1 MEPHA
6 KRRKRESTTC
16 SIDTDEAS
24 SSCIS
29 LNESDSTPSSTTH
42 RSERGAI
49 CFGMLIIPTANT
61 PPFGSNK
68 FGPVEI
74 REHDQIFSA
83 VSNNLQGCIRAR
95 YANLF
100 ELFKNEHIEMEMI
113 LSAQD
118 PSGDPR
124 GKQPVLRVV
133 LYGDRDLC
141 VALKEVL
148 EGQNLFL
155 QYPIGATRGVIY
167 RNPQRYFNHPG
178 ARTSDFWATINEPET
193 TEEQVSYSDPLA
205 PFSSGDDLDET
216 EPSNHLTTTLKPE
229 YVNNV
234 DGSSQYL
241 PPPSF
246 RGGIVADSMGSGKTL
261 TMIALI
267 AHDKTGTADRAR
279 DSTTHGANTT
289 LVILPPCLLDNWQ
302 DELSRHLSDAAFS
315 WRCHHGR
322 SKISRAED
330 LKDVDV
336 LLTTYPTVAAEWRTK
351 RTESVI
357 FSHHWHRVVLDEAHC
372 IKNRSGVTN
381 KAAYDIEASRR
392 WAVTG
397 TPIQDRLP
405 ELQGILRFIRAYP
418 YSDAD
423 AFDDHFRH
431 EWASGGEQEA
441 VNRLKRL
448 LGFLMLR
455 RSHSTFLPR
464 RIDLRQSVKFD
475 QQEIQIYRE
484 AAAKTLKCIKSVLD
498 ATHPENGYMNALQKI
513 NALRLICTL
522 GHSSI
527 DNNFEPMHSSDTGEA
542 LWNLAAGRRALDQF
556 PMLGLNM
563 ICRGCHELMAI
574 DAQEPGNL
582 ASVHLTKCLS
592 LWCSKCSETDALNS
606 TLCHCQPVCPTV
618 KVLLNSAPPLTG
630 SLSFPAGRKEFP
642 TKVRA
647 LVRDLREQP
656 RGTKSIVFSFWKST
670 LDVARIALDAAG
682 IPFVQVDGQVPSKSR
697 KAIFD
702 QFSSDS
708 RVRVLL
714 LTLSCGA
721 VGLTLTAASRA
732 YLMEP
737 QWNPAIEEQ
746 ALVRIYRIGQEKG
759 VTTIRFVISD
769 SIEQYVLETQD
780 RKRDLVTVLLSAQQS
795 SSSRVSLERL
805 RFKSRGQGFQENVL
819 MQSASRDHKAS
830 TSRRVEVAMELGYA
844 HPSSKRN
851 TDMRAMQRLKV
862 QTPRSYDDP
871 PIGGLVG
878 TSAATR
884 TRYWFSG
891 SLLVEQAGHSLV
903 GLNSAENQRNPASRG
918 YRRTLPRVF
927 RAFFLDLSLFL
938 VGVMDPPSALG
949 IAAAVVQFVDF
960 GQRLLSQTWHIY
972 RSASGEDLALRE
984 LSTVS
989 GDLTQLAKGIRDAL
1003 DRQQMGAKGAFQVED
1018 DLLLRICGECDAI
1031 AAEIK
1036 SILPRVNGTF
1046 QSGIENDERAANKP
1060 FFKCIEP
1067 RSVGEWFREVL
1078 SRCLK
1083 GKELEEIND
1092 RLNQVRQQIMIAS
1105 TMSIWSN
1112 SRDTKGWEQRFSN
1125 KLDTMIKTLDGAIEK
1140 TAGMGPDQVVSGCC
1154 GDDDRANARSERG
1167 KGDGIWT
1174 IERGA
1179 RESIRV
1185 IEAAGEITDRLWSRD
1200 WRPEGS
1206 LLSTFPEST
1215 TVLARELKQSIRES
1229 LRFDFMNDREER
1241 IPPASQSTY
1250 QWDGGDRLLV
1260 QMVSKAQ
1267 GVFLWTSI
1275 VSQTIL
1281 QAIIEGASLSQLQAI
1296 LDSMPAELE
1305 NLYDAIYSTIPER
1318 LLPDASVMLQIQVSA
1333 CAPVEW
1339 VTLWLADETRGTV
1352 SSSDFQALRIDQL
1365 QASLKRRLSSRTRGI
1380 LDPVHAT
1387 RTVDFVHRTATD

>member
-1 MEPHA
+1 
-6 KRRKRESTTC
+6 
-16 SIDTDEAS
+16 
-24 SSCIS
+24 
-29 LNESDSTPSSTTH
+29 
-42 RSERGAI
+42 
-49 CFGMLIIPTANT
+49 
-61 PPFGSNK
+61 
-68 FGPVEI
+68 
-74 REHDQIFSA
+74 
-83 VSNNLQGCIRAR
+83 
-95 YANLF
+95 
-100 ELFKNEHIEMEMI
+100 
-113 LSAQD
+113 
-118 PSGDPR
+118 
-124 GKQPVLRVV
+124 
-133 LYGDRDLC
+133 
-141 VALKEVL
+141 
-148 EGQNLFL
+148 
-155 QYPIGATRGVIY
+155 
-167 RNPQRYFNHPG
+167 
-178 ARTSDFWATINEPET
+178 
-193 TEEQVSYSDPLA
+193 
-205 PFSSGDDLDET
+205 
-216 EPSNHLTTTLKPE
+216 
-229 YVNNV
+229 
-234 DGSSQYL
+234 
-241 PPPSF
+241 
-246 RGGIVADSMGSGKTL
+246 
-261 TMIALI
+261 
-267 AHDKTGTADRAR
+267 
-279 DSTTHGANTT
+279 
-289 LVILPPCLLDNWQ
+289 
-302 DELSRHLSDAAFS
+302 
-315 WRCHHGR
+315 
-322 SKISRAED
+322 
-330 LKDVDV
+330 
-336 LLTTYPTVAAEWRTK
+336 
-351 RTESVI
+351 
-357 FSHHWHRVVLDEAHC
+357 
-372 IKNRSGVTN
+372 
-381 KAAYDIEASRR
+381 
-392 WAVTG
+392 
-397 TPIQDRLP
+397 
-405 ELQGILRFIRAYP
+405 
-418 YSDAD
+418 
-423 AFDDHFRH
+423 
-431 EWASGGEQEA
+431 
-441 VNRLKRL
+441 
-448 LGFLMLR
+448 
-455 RSHSTFLPR
+455 
-464 RIDLRQSVKFD
+464 
-475 QQEIQIYRE
+475 
-484 AAAKTLKCIKSVLD
+484 
-498 ATHPENGYMNALQKI
+498 
-513 NALRLICTL
+513 
-522 GHSSI
+522 
-527 DNNFEPMHSSDTGEA
+527 
-542 LWNLAAGRRALDQF
+542 
-556 PMLGLNM
+556 
-563 ICRGCHELMAI
+563 
-574 DAQEPGNL
+574 
-582 ASVHLTKCLS
+582 
-592 LWCSKCSETDALNS
+592 
-606 TLCHCQPVCPTV
+606 
-618 KVLLNSAPPLTG
+618 
-630 SLSFPAGRKEFP
+630 
-642 TKVRA
+642 
-647 LVRDLREQP
+647 
-656 RGTKSIVFSFWKST
+656 
-670 LDVARIALDAAG
+670 
-682 IPFVQVDGQVPSKSR
+682 
-697 KAIFD
+697 
-702 QFSSDS
+702 
-708 RVRVLL
+708 
-714 LTLSCGA
+714 
-721 VGLTLTAASRA
+721 
-732 YLMEP
+732 
-737 QWNPAIEEQ
+737 
-746 ALVRIYRIGQEKG
+746 
-759 VTTIRFVISD
+759 
-769 SIEQYVLETQD
+769 
-780 RKRDLVTVLLSAQQS
+780 
-795 SSSRVSLERL
+795 
-805 RFKSRGQGFQENVL
+805 
-819 MQSASRDHKAS
+819 
-830 TSRRVEVAMELGYA
+830 
-844 HPSSKRN
+844 
-851 TDMRAMQRLKV
+851 MQRLKV

-1215 TVLARELKQSIRES
+1215 T
-1229 LRFDFMNDREER
+1229 
-1241 IPPASQSTY
+1241 
-1250 QWDGGDRLLV
+1250 DGGDRLLV